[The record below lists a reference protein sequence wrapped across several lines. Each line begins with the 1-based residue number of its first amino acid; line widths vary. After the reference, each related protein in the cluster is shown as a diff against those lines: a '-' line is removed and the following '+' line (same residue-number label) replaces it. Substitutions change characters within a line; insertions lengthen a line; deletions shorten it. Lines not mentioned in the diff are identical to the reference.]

1 MVHARR
7 GQPHPSLGSTTHNN
21 SSASYTGRPKAAGT
35 PGSMRSTR
43 VSSGLVR
50 WRVFTEE
57 AAVVLECRR
66 QKVVGKPYEGKPHVR
81 FEVAGDGDQDT
92 VGLVRHSQRK
102 RGVNR

>member
-1 MVHARR
+1 
-7 GQPHPSLGSTTHNN
+7 
-21 SSASYTGRPKAAGT
+21 
-35 PGSMRSTR
+35 MRSTR
-43 VSSGLVR
+43 VSSGLVL
-50 WRVFTEE
+50 WRVFKEE